1 MQKKVKLRITW
12 SGTVELQIDNQ
23 QTELEVIA
31 EFPEDANLDNSDW
44 LSQESVG
51 EAITSELETSI
62 IADST
67 EDVLSVIIDEI
78 EASVISLENVDD

>member
-12 SGTVELQIDNQ
+12 SGTVELQLDNQ

-44 LSQESVG
+44 LSRESVG
-51 EAITSELETSI
+51 EAITSELEASI

-78 EASVISLENVDD
+78 EASVISLEDVD